1 MLAAEEKSDPR
12 VRRTKQ
18 LLQQAFVDLARI
30 KSFEDLTVK
39 DITDRATVNR
49 ATFYAHFDDKYALL
63 DETIRTTFLQIVQRR
78 LPTGAVTSSNDLEQV
93 VLAVCDF
100 LRQFDGNCWQVQRRF
115 GVLIEREIKALVADL
130 LQAWFVKAGA
140 QQLPD
145 GATAQLAATMAS
157 WAIYGAALHWS
168 HQHPRQPEDDFARSV
183 LLLVAGNVTLV
194 QI

>member
-1 MLAAEEKSDPR
+1 MLSAGEKGDPR

-18 LLQQAFVDLARI
+18 LLQQAFLELVRI

-63 DETIRTTFLQIVQRR
+63 DETIRTTFVQIVQRR
-78 LPTGAVTSSNDLEQV
+78 LPKGAVTSSTDLEQV
-93 VLAVCDF
+93 ILAVCDF
-100 LRQFDGNCWQVQRRF
+100 LRHFDGNCWQIQRRF
-115 GVLIEREIKALVADL
+115 GVLVEREIKALLADL
-130 LQAWFVKAGA
+130 LHVWLAKVDT

-145 GATAQLAATMAS
+145 RATAELAATMAS

-168 HQHPRQPEDDFARSV
+168 RQRPRQPEGDFARTV
-183 LLLVAGNVTLV
+183 LPLIAGSVTLA